1 MERSRWIN
9 GPKYISFSNR
19 YNDGPEIMR
28 REVKLN
34 YTNYGICVQ
43 VVGNMHLFVIMWPS
57 VELCRFMQLFL
68 TYSWMILNIFQ
79 LQTAVVIFKI
89 LLLLH
94 FCTLFYVKVYSV
106 YFHFPQFCS
115 SWIFFL
121 RSRHLAIIH
130 ERIKFMF
137 LNFLFLHLETQ
148 RVRVNIK
155 MVKNCIIKK
164 SFIFHSEFESDQT
177 PFSAFLMLVAYVDD
191 KIGWWQFSDVGDK
204 SGHFVTII
212 KNIARQQ
219 WYWWQCRVGDFMRL
233 TNLRCWWQKK
243 WSLISL

>member
-1 MERSRWIN
+1 
-9 GPKYISFSNR
+9 
-19 YNDGPEIMR
+19 
-28 REVKLN
+28 
-34 YTNYGICVQ
+34 
-43 VVGNMHLFVIMWPS
+43 
-57 VELCRFMQLFL
+57 
-68 TYSWMILNIFQ
+68 MILNIFQ

-89 LLLLH
+89 LLFLH

-106 YFHFPQFCS
+106 YFHFPHGS
-115 SWIFFL
+115 ARHEFL

-177 PFSAFLMLVAYVDD
+177 QILAFLMLVT
-191 KIGWWQFSDVGDK
+191 DVGNK
-204 SGHFVTII
+204 IH
-212 KNIARQQ
+212 
-219 WYWWQCRVGDFMRL
+219 W
-233 TNLRCWWQKK
+233 
-243 WSLISL
+243 